1 MSTVEDIF
9 RIPDLR
15 RKLIITL
22 FLLGLCRLGVY
33 VSVPGVDVPGLI
45 ATYEKA
51 AQDSVAGRLL
61 GLMDLFAGGAFG
73 RCAVFGLGVM
83 PYISAS
89 IIFQLL
95 TSVVPA
101 LERLHRE
108 GEVGR
113 KRIHQYTRMATVA
126 LCLVQGG
133 ITVAGLRSS
142 ESLRP
147 FFFDAGMGFI
157 LMAAMLMTTGTMLLM
172 WIGEQI
178 DEFGIGNGIS
188 LIIMIGILDRLPVG
202 IWRLASQATFSLNPE
217 VGEVGPGKI
226 VVLLAMFFGI
236 VLGVVFI
243 TEGQRRIP
251 FQQASHTRGRRVYV
265 GQKHYLPLRVNQAGV
280 IPIIFAQSLL
290 MFPATIA
297 HGVLSW
303 YQASGATGA
312 LGYRFWLFVSEQL
325 QGGTFMYIVFYM
337 VLIFI
342 FCFFWTAVQFNPQ
355 EMANNMKEH
364 GTFILGI
371 RPGRRTAEYLER
383 LMTRITLPGA
393 AFLAVIAILPMLL
406 TRAMNVDW
414 TITGFYGGTSLLI
427 VVGVALDLVKK
438 IESHL
443 VMRHYDGFMRRS
455 RGGGGHRRGG
465 RSL

>member
-1 MSTVEDIF
+1 LSTVEDIF
-9 RIPDLR
+9 RVPDLR
-15 RKLIITL
+15 RKLLIT
-22 FLLGLCRLGVY
+22 FLLLALCRLGVY
-33 VSVPGVDVPGLI
+33 VPVPGVDVPGLVG
-45 ATYEKA
+45 TYEKA
-51 AQDSVAGRLL
+51 SQNSVAGRLL

-101 LERLHRE
+101 LERLQRE

-113 KRIHQYTRMATVA
+113 KRIQQYTRLATVG
-126 LCLVQGG
+126 LCLVQGA
-133 ITVAGLRSS
+133 ITIAGLRSS
-142 ESLRP
+142 QSLRP
-147 FFFDAGMGFI
+147 FFPSSGMSFV
-157 LMAAMLMTTGTMLLM
+157 LMSAVLMTTGTMLLM

-188 LIIMIGILDRLPVG
+188 LIIMVNILDRLPVG
-202 IWRLASQATFSLNPE
+202 IMRLARQATFSLNPE
-217 VGEVGPGKI
+217 IGEIGPGKI
-226 VVLLAMFFGI
+226 VLLLAMFVGVVI
-236 VLGVVFI
+236 GVVFI

-297 HGVLSW
+297 TGVLSW
-303 YQASGATGA
+303 YQSNGWTGTF
-312 LGYRFWLFVSEQL
+312 GFRFWQFISEQL
-325 QGGTFMYIVFYM
+325 RGGSFLYIVFYM
-337 VLIFI
+337 AMIFV

-393 AFLAVIAILPMLL
+393 AFLAVIAIVPSLM
-406 TRAMNVDW
+406 TTSMHVDW

-455 RGGGGHRRGG
+455 RSGGRRRGG

>member
-1 MSTVEDIF
+1 MSALGDIF
-9 RIPDLR
+9 SIPDLR
-15 RKLIITL
+15 RKLLITVL
-22 FLLGLCRLGVY
+22 LLGMCRVGVY
-33 VSVPGVDVPGLI
+33 VTMPGVNVAELAKQVKETKKGG
-45 ATYEKA
+45 A
-51 AQDSVAGRLL
+51 AGQLL

-95 TSVVPA
+95 TSVVPS
-101 LERLHRE
+101 LERLQRE

-113 KRIHQYTRMATVA
+113 KRIHQYTRYATVV
-126 LCLVQGG
+126 LCLVQGAIAMTG
-133 ITVAGLRSS
+133 MRSQPS
-142 ESLRP
+142 WKP
-147 FFFDAGMGFI
+147 YFDQSRSFI
-157 LMAAMLMTTGTMLLM
+157 VMAAVLLTTGTMLLM

-178 DEFGIGNGIS
+178 DEYGIGNGIS
-188 LIIMIGILDRLPVG
+188 LIIMINILDRLPTAVLH
-202 IWRLASQATFSLNPE
+202 LAQNATFHVNPE
-217 VGEVGPGKI
+217 AHQVGPAKI
-226 VVLLAMFFGI
+226 VLLLGMFVAI
-236 VLGVVFI
+236 VVGVVFI

-297 HGVLSW
+297 
-303 YQASGATGA
+303 SGI
-312 LGYRFWLFVSEQL
+312 LGYYQGLPDGPSRFGYGFWTFIADQL
-325 QGGTFMYIVFYM
+325 RGGTFLYIVFYM
-337 VLIFI
+337 ALIFI

-383 LMTRITLPGA
+383 VMTRITLPGA
-393 AFLAVIAILPMLL
+393 AFLAIIAIMPSLM
-406 TRAMNVDW
+406 TRGMGLGWD
-414 TITGFYGGTSLLI
+414 ITGFYGGTSLLI

-443 VMRHYDGFMRRS
+443 VMRHYDGFMKGRS
-455 RGGGGHRRGG
+455 RGGRRRGG
-465 RSL
+465 RTL